1 MRRSPARM
9 RALHLLR
16 HAKSSW
22 DDPSLADVDRPL
34 APRGRR
40 AATKI
45 GAHLR
50 RAGIAPALV
59 LSSPSRRTLETL
71 ELLKLPD
78 QRVLIEEALYAAG
91 ADELL
96 AVLRTVPRS
105 VPSVLLIGHNPGLQ
119 QLAVQLAGSGDERDL
134 DRMRA
139 KLPTGALASFELA
152 VTDWKEPAAGTGT
165 LVGYVVPKEL

>member
-1 MRRSPARM
+1 VKT
-9 RALHLLR
+9 LHLLR

-22 DDPSLADVDRPL
+22 DDPSLADLDRPL
-34 APRGRR
+34 ATRGRR
-40 AATKI
+40 AAGKI

-50 RAGIAPALV
+50 RAGIAPELV

-71 ELLKLPD
+71 DLLKLPD
-78 QRVLIEEALYAAG
+78 ERVRIEDALYAGG

-119 QLAVQLAGSGDERDL
+119 QLAVQLAGSGDDRHLE
-134 DRMRA
+134 RMRV
-139 KLPTGALASFELA
+139 KLPTGALASLELA
-152 VTDWKEPAAGTGT
+152 VTDWTELAAGAGT
-165 LVGYVVPKEL
+165 LVGYVLPKEL